1 VVKRIF
7 VFAARVDD
15 RIEPAQLTKGDTH
28 ALDGFNSR

>member
-15 RIEPAQLTKGDTH
+15 RIEPARVAKGDTH
-28 ALDGFNSR
+28 ALDGLNGR